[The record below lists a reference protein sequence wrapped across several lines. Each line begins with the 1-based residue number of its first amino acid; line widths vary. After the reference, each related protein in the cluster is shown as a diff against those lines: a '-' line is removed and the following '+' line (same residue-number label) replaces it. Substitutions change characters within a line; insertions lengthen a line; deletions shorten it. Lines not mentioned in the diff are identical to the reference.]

1 MKIIQSTIIVEHVQN
16 LCIQAC
22 CVLPADVI
30 KSYEKAKNNETNNI
44 AIEVLDQLM
53 DNASLGEKE
62 LIPVCQDTGMV
73 VVFVTMGNQVQIKG
87 MSITKA
93 INQGVANGYKKGY
106 LRKSVVN
113 DPLLRENTNDN
124 TPAII
129 YYDMVEGDILT
140 IDVLPKG
147 FGSENMSAIK
157 MLKPTD
163 GIKAV
168 KDFLI
173 ETVKMAGP
181 NACPPFFIGIGLGG
195 TMDKAAVLSK
205 KALLRKANS
214 IHENKFY
221 QQLESDLLEEVN
233 KIPFGPAGF
242 KGKTTAF
249 NVFIE
254 AYPTHIAG
262 FPMAITIC
270 CHSYRHKG
278 ITL

>member
-1 MKIIQSTIIVEHVQN
+1 MKIIQSTKIVECVQE
-16 LCIQAC
+16 LCTQAC
-22 CVLPADVI
+22 CILPSKVI
-30 KSYEKAKNNETNNI
+30 ETYKQAKNNETNSI
-44 AIEVLDQLM
+44 AKEVLGQLI
-53 DNASLGEKE
+53 DNASLGMKE

-73 VVFVTMGNQVQIKG
+73 IVFVTMGNQVQIQG
-87 MSITKA
+87 LSISDA
-93 INQGVANGYKKGY
+93 INQGISNGYKKGY
-106 LRKSVVN
+106 LRKSIVS

-124 TPAII
+124 TPAVI
-129 YYDMVEGDILT
+129 YYDMVKGDELS
-140 IDVLPKG
+140 IDILPKG

-163 GIKAV
+163 GIQQV
-168 KDFLI
+168 KEFLI
-173 ETVKMAGP
+173 ETVKNAGP

-205 KALLRKANS
+205 KALLREASS
-214 IHENKFY
+214 IHEKDFY
-221 QQLESDLLEEVN
+221 KQLESDLLEEVN

-242 KGKTTAF
+242 LGKTTAF

-278 ITL
+278 IIL

>member
-1 MKIIQSTIIVEHVQN
+1 MKIIKSTKIIKSVQD

-22 CVLPADVI
+22 CVLPVDVV
-30 KSYEKAKNNETNNI
+30 KSYEKAKNIEINSI
-44 AIEVLDQLM
+44 AIEVLDQLI
-53 DNASLGEKE
+53 DNASLGKKE
-62 LIPVCQDTGMV
+62 MIPVCQDTGMV
-73 VVFVTMGNQVQIKG
+73 IVFVTMGNQVQIQG
-87 MSITKA
+87 MSITDA
-93 INQGVANGYKKGY
+93 INHGVAKGY
-106 LRKSVVN
+106 EKGFLRKSVVK
-113 DPLLRENTNDN
+113 DPLIRENTNDN

-129 YYDMVEGDILT
+129 YYNMVLGDVLT

-157 MLKPTD
+157 MLKPTE
-163 GIKAV
+163 GIQAV

-173 ETVKMAGP
+173 NTVKMAGP

-221 QQLESDLLEEVN
+221 QKLESDLLEEVN
-233 KIPFGPAGF
+233 KISFGPAGF

-262 FPMAITIC
+262 FPMAITIG